1 MKRIL
6 VYGWYH
12 QLNIGD
18 DLFMQAFQR
27 LFPQYHFTFAEAIS
41 AKDLQ
46 GVDAVFFGGGSFL
59 LEEPRVDA
67 DAYDALLNKK
77 IFYIGV
83 GIEARIHPTHFT
95 LMKHACL
102 IATRSADQVE
112 RVKAFN
118 PSVMWIPDLVYALQS
133 QVQTSEVRDPKAV
146 LIMPN
151 VSVLP
156 QTFDAHWK
164 HVAWMHFKSEFAQFA
179 DWLVE
184 NEYQPFFMSLCRA
197 TELDDDWACGEIIGH
212 MAHRNK
218 YYLIDK
224 QPSGIEQTT
233 SLISK
238 FGYVITQRFHGVV
251 LAEMTRTPYISIYH
265 HDKLKTPTPGEGKIV
280 SYHNASKHS
289 LISAFDHMKKMKFSS
304 TLPIESNI
312 FEELVQRVMGLVENG
327 SLCRG

>member
-1 MKRIL
+1 

-18 DLFMQAFQR
+18 DLFMQAFQK
-27 LFPQYHFTFAEAIS
+27 LFPQYHFIFKDTINAQ
-41 AKDLQ
+41 DLQ
-46 GVDAVFFGGGSFL
+46 NVDAVFFGGGSFL
-59 LEEPRVDA
+59 LDQPRIA
-67 DAYDALLNKK
+67 KDAYDGLLTKR

-83 GIEARIHPTHFT
+83 GVETNVHPTHIT
-95 LMKHACL
+95 LLKRACL
-102 IATRSADQVE
+102 IATRSLDQVG
-112 RVKAFN
+112 RLKALN
-118 PSVMWIPDLVYALQS
+118 PNVMWIPDLVYALQD
-133 QVQTSEVRDPKAV
+133 QVQSSEVRDPRAV

-156 QTFDAHWK
+156 QTFDPYWK
-164 HVAWMHFKSEFAQFA
+164 HMAWQHFKSEFAQFS
-179 DWLVE
+179 DWLIE

-197 TELDDDWACGEIIGH
+197 TELDDDWVCSEIIGH

-224 QPSGIEQTT
+224 QTSGIEQTT

-238 FGYVITQRFHGVV
+238 FGFIITQRFHGIV

-265 HDKLKTPTPGEGKIV
+265 HDKLKVATPGEGKIV
-280 SYHNASKHS
+280 SYHNTSKHS
-289 LISAFDHMKKMKFSS
+289 LISAFDDMKMMKFSS

-312 FEELVQRVMGLVENG
+312 FEELVQRVIGLVENG
-327 SLCRG
+327 SLCGS